1 MEAVAAAGFKTVG
14 TYMLA
19 QIKIGEQNVYSGDT
33 TSGSNLT
40 TEANGTWR
48 NMGRNAY
55 APSPNSGSEGGYT
68 EATTALFLR
77 IS

>member
-14 TYMLA
+14 TYMFA
-19 QIKIGEQNVYSGDT
+19 EIQSGVVYSGNT

-48 NMGRNAY
+48 NMGRNAS
-55 APSPNSGSEGGYT
+55 APFVMPGSENGDYT
-68 EATTALFLR
+68 EAKPSIFLR